1 MKNGLTTVP
10 QIGSG
15 NATQYT
21 ESASFAEV
29 VGSSLQYKYGPAFD
43 YIKNSMEFGMSPN
56 TMLPQEGYI
65 PKDNIPTDLRQFASQ
80 LLRASN
86 PKQMDHMVTQIR
98 KGQESRRVLAEAGF
112 VLNLTAEFLDPFNYL
127 GIPFIRGASVA
138 TNALRGSASVAS
150 VTAAQEAIRAPLDP
164 LNTTAEVAINIG
176 AAAILGGAITGLASV
191 PMARR
196 ISAQEQATKTV
207 EKLQSEITPNSTN
220 LNAAGSLEAVQP
232 SVAVEPNGAIAENWF
247 TDSIVYK
254 SIVTPLKAIIG
265 NSKYPNSVKL
275 TALKIINDSGILLAA
290 NKEGKKIGNSVGQN
304 AKLFDGE
311 WIRNYDEI
319 INIWGDSTGKGVANP
334 MDYML
339 PKHQKNFESWFEEI
353 DKKAISGIKPANDFE
368 AKVMK
373 IQNDF
378 YEMWQKRLTDVGE
391 IGTTPQYSK
400 MIAAREIR
408 ITKAQKRLEGKVS
421 IDQRLKLEASVTRH
435 SKEIDDMKG
444 VIEDLK
450 DKTVM
455 PPNEKIFRPRY
466 WDQKS
471 IKENKENFK
480 NILVK
485 WYTNNPSIISRGKD
499 GKFGRVTLAT
509 DSISINRRADETIDT
524 ILGIKDILDP
534 EIAYYGAGKS
544 KHFKHRGVD
553 IPNGLVLDFIQT
565 NPVAVMKAYTKRV
578 GPSYEFSRQFN
589 GDSIEDVIDDAY
601 DQMMDAGLSVTEA
614 HKAAKNLRHLHQRL
628 AGNVNRNPE
637 SWDQGFAKLLRDLA
651 QLNYLGSA
659 FQAALVE
666 PSKIIME
673 HGLGPTMKGLFSVL
687 KDNQLKM
694 GAKESRIGAEGVEN
708 IMNSAHIRMADD
720 LNNNPFNSDI
730 LDKAKQPFYLLNG
743 LGPITKIL
751 KDFDAMMRSHTLI
764 DYSVRWTQ
772 GKATKMEQEY
782 LLRYN
787 IDLTDANKI
796 ASAPWQKSS
805 SGMYMANTDA
815 WTNAIEFPSTTAEI
829 ISGPTGVTRKD
840 GSYSPAFYRSTDN
853 KVFIDEEHIIKEMY
867 PLRGWENPR
876 VEGVKAI
883 EAGIINSPDDY
894 VAFIKMHEI
903 MHSLNRPED
912 LGIFIQPSKKTSKT
926 KPKISIGSKISSLK
940 KRATSLFDEAN
951 ALEKPS
957 VNSKEF
963 NQALDEANALRL
975 NTIES
980 LNKNVDDIEKASKES
995 QDFYESMQSG
1005 FKPDDK
1011 QLKEMLE
1018 KETKLTST
1026 ATNLKQE
1033 LADIDKSIKSLM
1045 TSTETASAIKGIED
1059 SVSPTSQKVDELSSE
1074 RVIIEGEIQTREF
1087 LKESKIDYDDLS
1099 DGLKN
1104 KASDLAEENY
1114 SINNR
1119 MDDDGESFLAEASR
1133 QEKVFNEKLS
1143 KFKKDAKA
1151 ELKVLSKQKTKESKP
1166 VDRLTKEQNAAY
1178 ENAINDL
1185 SVAQFKSQTRVL
1197 PETVQTFRSAL
1208 SGGIMNTILMGTPA
1222 DKPIITDGIVY
1233 IPMRVASQFGMKED
1247 SAFKGYARIENGLL
1261 GLPFQFFSYSFA
1273 ALNKTTAAMAHGQLK
1288 SQFVGSAAALGL
1300 GYMVLQIKKPEYVEM
1315 SFQDQLARAFDYSG
1329 LAALHS
1335 DLFYT
1340 AMSTTLA
1347 LGGANI
1353 TGGLLEPRYPQGPDP
1368 VAAATGLLGAGPNI
1382 GADLATSIGNL
1393 LTGNVGEGSKEFI
1406 KNLPFARLWFL
1417 KGHVNDLTNM
1427 LSDKLEE
1434 PSGFKRY

>member
-112 VLNLTAEFLDPFNYL
+112 VSNLAAEFLDPFNYL

-232 SVAVEPNGAIAENWF
+232 SVAVEPNGSIAENWF

-265 NSKYPNSVKL
+265 DSKYPNSVKL

-353 DKKAISGIKPANDFE
+353 DKKAISGIKPANDLE

-408 ITKAQKRLEGKVS
+408 ITKAQKRLEGKIS

-480 NILVK
+480 SILVK

-694 GAKESRIGAEGVEN
+694 GANESRIAAEGVEN

-730 LDKAKQPFYLLNG
+730 LDKVKQPYYLLNG

-903 MHSLNRPED
+903 MHS
-912 LGIFIQPSKKTSKT
+912 I
-926 KPKISIGSKISSLK
+926 
-940 KRATSLFDEAN
+940 
-951 ALEKPS
+951 
-957 VNSKEF
+957 
-963 NQALDEANALRL
+963 
-975 NTIES
+975 
-980 LNKNVDDIEKASKES
+980 
-995 QDFYESMQSG
+995 
-1005 FKPDDK
+1005 
-1011 QLKEMLE
+1011 
-1018 KETKLTST
+1018 
-1026 ATNLKQE
+1026 
-1033 LADIDKSIKSLM
+1033 
-1045 TSTETASAIKGIED
+1045 
-1059 SVSPTSQKVDELSSE
+1059 
-1074 RVIIEGEIQTREF
+1074 
-1087 LKESKIDYDDLS
+1087 
-1099 DGLKN
+1099 N
-1104 KASDLAEENY
+1104 KAKDLDLFIGKVKIKKY
-1114 SINNR
+1114 
-1119 MDDDGESFLAEASR
+1119 DGR
-1133 QEKVFNEKLS
+1133 
-1143 KFKKDAKA
+1143 KK
-1151 ELKVLSKQKTKESKP
+1151 EHL
-1166 VDRLTKEQNAAY
+1166 AAY

-1233 IPMRVASQFGMKED
+1233 IPMRVAGQFGMKED

-1340 AMSTTLA
+1340 AMSTALA

>member
-112 VLNLTAEFLDPFNYL
+112 VSNLAAEFLDPFNYL

-265 NSKYPNSVKL
+265 DSKYPNSVKL

-319 INIWGDSTGKGVANP
+319 INIWGDSTGKGVDNP
-334 MDYML
+334 MGYML
-339 PKHQKNFESWFEEI
+339 PKQQKLFESWFEEI
-353 DKKAISGIKPANDFE
+353 DRKAISGIKPANDLE

-730 LDKAKQPFYLLNG
+730 LDKVKQPYYLLNG

-903 MHSLNRPED
+903 MHS
-912 LGIFIQPSKKTSKT
+912 I
-926 KPKISIGSKISSLK
+926 
-940 KRATSLFDEAN
+940 
-951 ALEKPS
+951 
-957 VNSKEF
+957 
-963 NQALDEANALRL
+963 
-975 NTIES
+975 
-980 LNKNVDDIEKASKES
+980 
-995 QDFYESMQSG
+995 
-1005 FKPDDK
+1005 
-1011 QLKEMLE
+1011 
-1018 KETKLTST
+1018 
-1026 ATNLKQE
+1026 
-1033 LADIDKSIKSLM
+1033 
-1045 TSTETASAIKGIED
+1045 
-1059 SVSPTSQKVDELSSE
+1059 
-1074 RVIIEGEIQTREF
+1074 
-1087 LKESKIDYDDLS
+1087 
-1099 DGLKN
+1099 N
-1104 KASDLAEENY
+1104 KAKDLELFIGKVKIKKY
-1114 SINNR
+1114 
-1119 MDDDGESFLAEASR
+1119 DGR
-1133 QEKVFNEKLS
+1133 
-1143 KFKKDAKA
+1143 KK
-1151 ELKVLSKQKTKESKP
+1151 EHL
-1166 VDRLTKEQNAAY
+1166 AAY

-1233 IPMRVASQFGMKED
+1233 IPMRVASKFGMKED

-1340 AMSTTLA
+1340 AMSTALA